1 MAILGRPCRY
11 AERKV
16 KLVRGVFEVVIYF
29 GEMVVGCVVRRGA
42 LPRERFSPMALF
54 GLSAMFELR
63 P

>member
-1 MAILGRPCRY
+1 M
-11 AERKV
+11 
-16 KLVRGVFEVVIYF
+16 VRGVFEVVIYF